1 MLLMAYDEELA
12 PRTRDIVFTEP
23 GHDERKMF
31 GGIAFMLNGNMAVG
45 VAGDEVKVRVGVDRY
60 DDAVAQP
67 DVRPFGLTGKPM
79 KSWVLAGGAAIAE
92 PEGLQA

>member
-1 MLLMAYDEELA
+1 MAYDEGVAERIRDVFSG
-12 PRTRDIVFTEP
+12 RTEVE
-23 GHDERKMF
+23 EKKMF
-31 GGIAFMLNGNMAVG
+31 GGVAFMLNGNMAVG

-79 KSWVLAGGAAIAE
+79 KGGVLAGGAAIAE
-92 PEGLQA
+92 PEGLQE